1 MKAKDLKNIL
11 VPLELCGKTFK
22 IAFDFNAICELD
34 EVYGEYDK
42 AIKAVKDG
50 RGRYKALRAL
60 VYAAIK
66 PRNEK
71 VTLIE
76 VGELLTEVMSSSE
89 KAEYVMEQLNK
100 AMELASPLQD
110 SETGE

>member
-34 EVYGEYDK
+34 EVYGEMDE
-42 AIKAVKDG
+42 AINAMKNGKG
-50 RGRYKALRAL
+50 KYKALRAL
-60 VYAAIK
+60 VYSSIK

-71 VTLIE
+71 ITLVE
-76 VGELLTEVMSSSE
+76 VGELLTEAMSDTE
-89 KAEYVMEQLNK
+89 KANYIMGQLNK
-100 AMELASPLQD
+100 AMELASPNM
-110 SETGE
+110 EEGE